1 MRLIFLGPP
10 GAGKGTQSL
19 LLLQRHG
26 VISLASG
33 DILREAIRGNEP
45 IGKEADRFMKAG
57 QLVPDDLITGLML
70 DRLGKLAKNQ
80 SFVLDGFPRTKDQ
93 ALALDAWLIE
103 HRHKPVDLIIDFEMD
118 EDKILK
124 RLEGRRICRTCGA
137 SYHMKNLVPKK
148 PGQCDHCGELLQV
161 RPDDQPETIRRR
173 FVVYHRQTEPLL
185 EFYGSQKK
193 VRPVPGDLEIE
204 AQYQALVEV
213 LKKERLVA

>member
-10 GAGKGTQSL
+10 GAGKGTQAL

-45 IGKEADRFMKAG
+45 IGQEADRFMKAG
-57 QLVPDDLITGLML
+57 QLVPDELITGLML

-93 ALALDAWLIE
+93 ALALDGWLVE
-103 HRHKPVDLIIDFEMD
+103 HRHEPVDRVIDFEMD
-118 EDKILK
+118 EERILE

-137 SYHMKNLVPKK
+137 SYHMKNLVPKR
-148 PGQCDHCGELLQV
+148 PGVCDHCGELLQV

-173 FVVYHRQTEPLL
+173 FAVYHRQTEPLL
-185 EFYGSQKK
+185 KFYGDQGK

-204 AQYQALVEV
+204 AQYQALIEL
-213 LKKERLVA
+213 LKKERLV